1 MHLMKGLGQDKSRKE
16 IQSILFW
23 LNILLCKAQ
32 GGNVLEQKKTLSEW
46 HWIWSPCWAGL
57 MKRLCEGFGCRRAS
71 CFLLL
76 IVPVQQEEAEAPV
89 R

>member
-32 GGNVLEQKKTLSEW
+32 GGNVLEQKKTLSER
-46 HWIWSPCWAGL
+46 HWIGALAGL
-57 MKRLCEGFGCRRAS
+57 G
-71 CFLLL
+71 
-76 IVPVQQEEAEAPV
+76 
-89 R
+89 